1 MTHVGLFAASPFG
14 LIGSLVSFGWLGI
27 LFVYCLLLV
36 FEVCACALVCV
47 FEERTCAIF
56 FILLLLFFYLF
67 GCFGWLLLLSFSFF
81 LKKKGRGMDVS

>member
-47 FEERTCAIF
+47 CLKGGNGRGLFLLFYCCCF
-56 FILLLLFFYLF
+56 FICSVVSVGCFFFLFF
-67 GCFGWLLLLSFSFF
+67 
-81 LKKKGRGMDVS
+81 